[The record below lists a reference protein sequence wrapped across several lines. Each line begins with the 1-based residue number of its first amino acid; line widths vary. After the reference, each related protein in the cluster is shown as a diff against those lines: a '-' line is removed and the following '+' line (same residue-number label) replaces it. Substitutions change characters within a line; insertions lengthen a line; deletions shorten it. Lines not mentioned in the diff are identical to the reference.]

1 MVEQVHIVIPGD
13 DPVQIADSS
22 HLERLAPWGQVEVYR
37 TRPASAQEK
46 LDRCRDATVILN
58 SRSTLTWR
66 ADDFAQLLKLKM
78 IATCSVGTDSIDLD
92 AAKARGIIVSNQPGV
107 NAPFVAEHMFGLMF
121 AGAKQAA
128 SQTAALKAGHW
139 QKPTNMMIQ
148 GKQLGLVGTG
158 AVGTA
163 MARLGRALGMDV
175 AAWTFNPSP
184 ERAVALGVRFLPLEE
199 LLATSDVVSLH
210 VRLSDDSRG
219 LIGAAELARMKK
231 GAILLNGARGEVV
244 DNPSLY
250 HRAECLTHVGD
261 SQAVRSLT
269 QCGEPM
275 RFAMAAPIDLRN
287 DFDSVSLRRLAKRT
301 RDATQ
306 SRRLLALA
314 EVYDGGSR
322 TDASR
327 IGGVGLQIIRDWVL
341 RFNARGPDGLVDG
354 KSPGAPSKLNADHR
368 RALAE
373 VVEAGPVPAVDGVV
387 RWRRKDL
394 ARWLLET
401 FAISLDE
408 TTVGRELKALGFAK
422 ISARPRHYAQ
432 NELAVEAFKK
442 NFPAE
447 LAKIRARLPKGVEIE
462 LWWQDEARIGQKN
475 KLTRRWARR
484 GTRPRAPRDQ
494 RTEWAYI
501 FGAICPAKGKGAG
514 LVMPWCD
521 TDAMAAHLIEI
532 SAAVDPGAHA
542 VLIVDQAGWHLTP
555 KLAIPDNI
563 TVLALPP
570 RSPELN
576 PVENVWQFM
585 RDNWLSNR
593 IFKSYEDIVAL
604 CCQAWNNLI
613 DQPWKIMSLG
623 MRKWA
628 HGF

>member
-1 MVEQVHIVIPGD
+1 MTDFPPQLPHGD
-13 DPVQIADSS
+13 
-22 HLERLAPWGQVEVYR
+22 LVEVLPDVFFVTGQMVLEFDD
-37 TRPASAQEK
+37 TRRQFSRNMVVVRDGHDLTLVNTLRVDDAGLAH
-46 LDRCRDATVILN
+46 LDSLGTVKNIVRIGGFHGRDDA
-58 SRSTLTWR
+58 
-66 ADDFAQLLKLKM
+66 FY
-78 IATCSVGTDSIDLD
+78 IDRYN
-92 AAKARGIIVSNQPGV
+92 AAFWAPNGIK
-107 NAPFVAEHMFGLMF
+107 FG
-121 AGAKQAA
+121 
-128 SQTAALKAGHW
+128 
-139 QKPTNMMIQ
+139 
-148 GKQLGLVGTG
+148 
-158 AVGTA
+158 
-163 MARLGRALGMDV
+163 
-175 AAWTFNPSP
+175 
-184 ERAVALGVRFLPLEE
+184 
-199 LLATSDVVSLH
+199 
-210 VRLSDDSRG
+210 
-219 LIGAAELARMKK
+219 
-231 GAILLNGARGEVV
+231 RGEVPDGTLANDQPGPV
-244 DNPSLY
+244 TDSSVFLFETANRPEAILHLTRSGGILITCDSLQNWAEY

-442 NFPAE
+442 NFSAE
-447 LAKIRARLPKGVEIE
+447 LARLPKGVEIE

>member
-1 MVEQVHIVIPGD
+1 
-13 DPVQIADSS
+13 
-22 HLERLAPWGQVEVYR
+22 
-37 TRPASAQEK
+37 
-46 LDRCRDATVILN
+46 
-58 SRSTLTWR
+58 
-66 ADDFAQLLKLKM
+66 
-78 IATCSVGTDSIDLD
+78 
-92 AAKARGIIVSNQPGV
+92 
-107 NAPFVAEHMFGLMF
+107 
-121 AGAKQAA
+121 
-128 SQTAALKAGHW
+128 
-139 QKPTNMMIQ
+139 
-148 GKQLGLVGTG
+148 
-158 AVGTA
+158 
-163 MARLGRALGMDV
+163 
-175 AAWTFNPSP
+175 
-184 ERAVALGVRFLPLEE
+184 
-199 LLATSDVVSLH
+199 
-210 VRLSDDSRG
+210 
-219 LIGAAELARMKK
+219 
-231 GAILLNGARGEVV
+231 
-244 DNPSLY
+244 
-250 HRAECLTHVGD
+250 
-261 SQAVRSLT
+261 
-269 QCGEPM
+269 
-275 RFAMAAPIDLRN
+275 MAAPIDLRN

-475 KLTRRWARR
+475 KSHADGPDVARARGHPATSAPNGPISSARSVPRR
-484 GTRPRAPRDQ
+484 GRAPG
-494 RTEWAYI
+494 WS
-501 FGAICPAKGKGAG
+501 C
-514 LVMPWCD
+514 
-521 TDAMAAHLIEI
+521 
-532 SAAVDPGAHA
+532 PGATPTPWRRTSSRSCRRRSRRPCGA
-542 VLIVDQAGWHLTP
+542 DRRSGRLALDAQAGDPRQHHRPGAAATIARVEP
-555 KLAIPDNI
+555 GGECLAIHARQL
-563 TVLALPP
+563 V
-570 RSPELN
+570 
-576 PVENVWQFM
+576 V
-585 RDNWLSNR
+585 NR

-604 CCQAWNNLI
+604 CCQAWNRPTMEDHVPRHAQMGAWVLI
-613 DQPWKIMSLG
+613 NGWYYRRGRRWKPRFFVRSCPG
-623 MRKWA
+623 DR
-628 HGF
+628 

>member
-1 MVEQVHIVIPGD
+1 
-13 DPVQIADSS
+13 
-22 HLERLAPWGQVEVYR
+22 
-37 TRPASAQEK
+37 
-46 LDRCRDATVILN
+46 
-58 SRSTLTWR
+58 
-66 ADDFAQLLKLKM
+66 
-78 IATCSVGTDSIDLD
+78 
-92 AAKARGIIVSNQPGV
+92 
-107 NAPFVAEHMFGLMF
+107 
-121 AGAKQAA
+121 
-128 SQTAALKAGHW
+128 
-139 QKPTNMMIQ
+139 
-148 GKQLGLVGTG
+148 
-158 AVGTA
+158 
-163 MARLGRALGMDV
+163 
-175 AAWTFNPSP
+175 
-184 ERAVALGVRFLPLEE
+184 
-199 LLATSDVVSLH
+199 
-210 VRLSDDSRG
+210 
-219 LIGAAELARMKK
+219 
-231 GAILLNGARGEVV
+231 
-244 DNPSLY
+244 
-250 HRAECLTHVGD
+250 
-261 SQAVRSLT
+261 
-269 QCGEPM
+269 
-275 RFAMAAPIDLRN
+275 MAAPIDLRN

-432 NELAVEAFKK
+432 NELAVGRLLKKSSPPNWRRSGLEAPERRSGDRACGGKMK
-442 NFPAE
+442 PAIAPE
-447 LAKIRARLPKGVEIE
+447 
-462 LWWQDEARIGQKN
+462 N

-501 FGAICPAKGKGAG
+501 FRAICPAKGKGAG
-514 LVMPWCD
+514 LRMPWCD

-542 VLIVDQAGWHLTP
+542 KCCSIRPVGCLTP
-555 KLAIPDNI
+555 KLAIRDNI

-570 RSPELN
+570 PIARGT
-576 PVENVWQFM
+576 PVETVWVAS
-585 RDNWLSNR
+585 NWLSNR
-593 IFKSYEDIVAL
+593 RSENPTRHRRVS
-604 CCQAWNNLI
+604 CQAWNEPHSTTLMEDHVPRHAQRGSWVLI
-613 DQPWKIMSLG
+613 RPLVSGLRCSSSRLPSDC
-623 MRKWA
+623 
-628 HGF
+628 

>member
-58 SRSTLTWR
+58 SRSTVTWR

-121 AGAKQAA
+121 AVAKQAA

-244 DNPSLY
+244 DNPSLVDAL
-250 HRAECLTHVGD
+250 HNGHLFGAGIDVFSPEPLPDDDPILDCEQVVLTPHSAD
-261 SQAVRSLT
+261 QTPEAIEATNQNAV
-269 QCGEPM
+269 
-275 RFAMAAPIDLRN
+275 DN
-287 DFDSVSLRRLAKRT
+287 
-301 RDATQ
+301 
-306 SRRLLALA
+306 
-314 EVYDGGSR
+314 
-322 TDASR
+322 
-327 IGGVGLQIIRDWVL
+327 IISFL
-341 RFNARGPDGLVDG
+341 E
-354 KSPGAPSKLNADHR
+354 GAPRVNAAD
-368 RALAE
+368 
-373 VVEAGPVPAVDGVV
+373 
-387 RWRRKDL
+387 
-394 ARWLLET
+394 
-401 FAISLDE
+401 
-408 TTVGRELKALGFAK
+408 
-422 ISARPRHYAQ
+422 
-432 NELAVEAFKK
+432 
-442 NFPAE
+442 
-447 LAKIRARLPKGVEIE
+447 
-462 LWWQDEARIGQKN
+462 
-475 KLTRRWARR
+475 
-484 GTRPRAPRDQ
+484 
-494 RTEWAYI
+494 
-501 FGAICPAKGKGAG
+501 
-514 LVMPWCD
+514 
-521 TDAMAAHLIEI
+521 
-532 SAAVDPGAHA
+532 
-542 VLIVDQAGWHLTP
+542 
-555 KLAIPDNI
+555 
-563 TVLALPP
+563 
-570 RSPELN
+570 
-576 PVENVWQFM
+576 
-585 RDNWLSNR
+585 
-593 IFKSYEDIVAL
+593 
-604 CCQAWNNLI
+604 
-613 DQPWKIMSLG
+613 
-623 MRKWA
+623 
-628 HGF
+628 

>member
-1 MVEQVHIVIPGD
+1 MSDTPQLLLAHHLKALKLPTFLREYDKQARQCAAEGGDHVRYLVRLTELELIDRERRMVERRIRM
-13 DPVQIADSS
+13 AKF
-22 HLERLAPWGQVEVYR
+22 
-37 TRPASAQEK
+37 PAVK
-46 LDRCRDATVILN
+46 
-58 SRSTLTWR
+58 
-66 ADDFAQLLKLKM
+66 
-78 IATCSVGTDSIDLD
+78 
-92 AAKARGIIVSNQPGV
+92 
-107 NAPFVAEHMFGLMF
+107 
-121 AGAKQAA
+121 
-128 SQTAALKAGHW
+128 
-139 QKPTNMMIQ
+139 
-148 GKQLGLVGTG
+148 
-158 AVGTA
+158 
-163 MARLGRALGMDV
+163 
-175 AAWTFNPSP
+175 
-184 ERAVALGVRFLPLEE
+184 
-199 LLATSDVVSLH
+199 SLH
-210 VRLSDDSRG
+210 SFDFKAMPSLNKMMVL
-219 LIGAAELARMKK
+219 ELARCEYIERRENVIALGNSGTGKTHIALGLGLAACQK
-231 GAILLNGARGEVV
+231 GLTVGFITAAALVHELIEARDEKRLLRFQKQ
-244 DNPSLY
+244 LY

>member
-1 MVEQVHIVIPGD
+1 
-13 DPVQIADSS
+13 
-22 HLERLAPWGQVEVYR
+22 
-37 TRPASAQEK
+37 
-46 LDRCRDATVILN
+46 
-58 SRSTLTWR
+58 
-66 ADDFAQLLKLKM
+66 
-78 IATCSVGTDSIDLD
+78 
-92 AAKARGIIVSNQPGV
+92 
-107 NAPFVAEHMFGLMF
+107 
-121 AGAKQAA
+121 
-128 SQTAALKAGHW
+128 
-139 QKPTNMMIQ
+139 
-148 GKQLGLVGTG
+148 
-158 AVGTA
+158 
-163 MARLGRALGMDV
+163 
-175 AAWTFNPSP
+175 
-184 ERAVALGVRFLPLEE
+184 
-199 LLATSDVVSLH
+199 
-210 VRLSDDSRG
+210 
-219 LIGAAELARMKK
+219 
-231 GAILLNGARGEVV
+231 
-244 DNPSLY
+244 
-250 HRAECLTHVGD
+250 
-261 SQAVRSLT
+261 
-269 QCGEPM
+269 
-275 RFAMAAPIDLRN
+275 MAAPIDLRN

-394 ARWLLET
+394 ARWFLET

-542 VLIVDQAGWHLTP
+542 VLIVDQAGWQLGFVPLDAQAGDPRQHHRPGAAATIARVEP
-555 KLAIPDNI
+555 GGECLAIHARQLVVEPDLQI
-563 TVLALPP
+563 QRRHRRAVLPSLEQPHRPTMEDHVP
-570 RSPELN
+570 RHA
-576 PVENVWQFM
+576 QM
-585 RDNWLSNR
+585 G
-593 IFKSYEDIVAL
+593 
-604 CCQAWNNLI
+604 AWVLI
-613 DQPWKIMSLG
+613 NDRWYQSSILRRLG
-623 MRKWA
+623 
-628 HGF
+628 

>member
-1 MVEQVHIVIPGD
+1 
-13 DPVQIADSS
+13 
-22 HLERLAPWGQVEVYR
+22 
-37 TRPASAQEK
+37 
-46 LDRCRDATVILN
+46 
-58 SRSTLTWR
+58 
-66 ADDFAQLLKLKM
+66 
-78 IATCSVGTDSIDLD
+78 
-92 AAKARGIIVSNQPGV
+92 
-107 NAPFVAEHMFGLMF
+107 
-121 AGAKQAA
+121 
-128 SQTAALKAGHW
+128 
-139 QKPTNMMIQ
+139 
-148 GKQLGLVGTG
+148 
-158 AVGTA
+158 
-163 MARLGRALGMDV
+163 
-175 AAWTFNPSP
+175 
-184 ERAVALGVRFLPLEE
+184 
-199 LLATSDVVSLH
+199 
-210 VRLSDDSRG
+210 
-219 LIGAAELARMKK
+219 
-231 GAILLNGARGEVV
+231 
-244 DNPSLY
+244 
-250 HRAECLTHVGD
+250 
-261 SQAVRSLT
+261 
-269 QCGEPM
+269 
-275 RFAMAAPIDLRN
+275 MAAPIDLRN

-432 NELAVEAFKK
+432 NELAVGNRSFRPWNRPVDGCAVRTAGRSPPALDVHSLADRGPPRPQRTVTAVEAFKK